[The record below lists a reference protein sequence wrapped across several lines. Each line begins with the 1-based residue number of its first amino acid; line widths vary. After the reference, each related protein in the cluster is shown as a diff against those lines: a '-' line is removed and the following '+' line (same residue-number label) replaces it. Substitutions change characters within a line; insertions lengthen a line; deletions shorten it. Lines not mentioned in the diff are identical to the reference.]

1 MNFIRNKFWSYL
13 SKKAGEMGHQPAPI
27 LDNESERLKELKSL
41 GVIEKNIQKDQRFSS
56 LPRLASYLTNCPQAW
71 INIID
76 KDTQH
81 CKVDFGKNSVLSY
94 MMGRGVPRGLTVC
107 QFVINNNCE
116 PLVIE
121 DCTVDERT
129 KILAE
134 ASGGGFP
141 KFYAGSPVV
150 SKNGFILG
158 TFCVVDENPRTI
170 THEQLD
176 GLRLLA
182 DQFVELLD
190 TPSTISNNDI
200 GSEEAEIS
208 GQYYSLATV
217 LFADFVGF
225 TSKTEKLQ
233 PGELLKILN
242 SYFQGFDKI
251 VERFGLKKVKTIGD
265 AYMSVGGIP
274 DKNSNHAFD
283 VCSAGMEMMNYVNGA
298 GVQQKALGKD
308 TWELRIG
315 INTGPVIAGHT
326 ENGFD
331 IWGDTVNLAARLESS
346 SEPGRIQIA
355 EKTKQFIQESAKVT
369 FREKVVLKDK
379 GNVDTFYLDE
389 LE

>member
-1 MNFIRNKFWSYL
+1 MNFIRKKFWNYL
-13 SKKAGEMGHQPAPI
+13 SNKAEEMGHQSAPI
-27 LDNESERLKELKSL
+27 LENEPKRIKELESL
-41 GVIEKNIQKDQRFSS
+41 GIIEKNIQKDHRFSS
-56 LPRLASYLTNCPQAW
+56 LPRLASYLTTCPQAW

-81 CKVDFGKNSVLSY
+81 CKVDFGRNSVLSY
-94 MMGRGVPRGLTVC
+94 MSREVPRGLTVC

-134 ASGGGFP
+134 TSGGRFP
-141 KFYAGSPVV
+141 KFYAGSPIV

-158 TFCVVDENPRTI
+158 TFCVMDEEPRTI

-190 TPSTISNNDI
+190 TENSQSISESKEKKFDV
-200 GSEEAEIS
+200 S

-225 TSKTEKLQ
+225 TSKSEDLQ
-233 PGELLKILN
+233 PGELLEILN
-242 SYFQGFDKI
+242 SFFQGFDQI

-265 AYMSVGGIP
+265 AYMAVGGVP
-274 DKNSNHAFD
+274 DKNSNHPID
-283 VCSAGMEMMNYVNGA
+283 VCSAGIEMMNYVNGV

-308 TWELRIG
+308 AW
-315 INTGPVIAGHT
+315 
-326 ENGFD
+326 
-331 IWGDTVNLAARLESS
+331 
-346 SEPGRIQIA
+346 
-355 EKTKQFIQESAKVT
+355 KV
-369 FREKVVLKDK
+369 R
-379 GNVDTFYLDE
+379 
-389 LE
+389 